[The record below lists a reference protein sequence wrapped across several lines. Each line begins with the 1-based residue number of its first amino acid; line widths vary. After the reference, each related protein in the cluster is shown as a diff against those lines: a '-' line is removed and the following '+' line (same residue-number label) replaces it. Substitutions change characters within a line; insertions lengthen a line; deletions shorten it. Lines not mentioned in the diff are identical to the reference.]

1 MDRAMHQRH
10 LVEAEQHIATGDRH
24 IARQVQLI
32 ADLEA
37 YGYDTMVA
45 RHLLTSFRLLQLQ
58 HVDHRDRI
66 FRELN
71 I

>member
-1 MDRAMHQRH
+1 
-10 LVEAEQHIATGDRH
+10 
-24 IARQVQLI
+24 VQLI

-37 YGYDTMVA
+37 YGYDTTVA